1 MTDLTKKAML
11 RRINEYDFAIHEMV
25 LFLDTHPD
33 SEGALKKLKTFRDS
47 RNAAISA
54 YTQKYGPYITT
65 VNEVP
70 ADTPVWTWTDGP
82 WPWEN
87 ESEEN

>member
-1 MTDLTKKAML
+1 MTDLTKRTML

-25 LFLDTHPD
+25 LFLDT
-33 SEGALKKLKTFRDS
+33 
-47 RNAAISA
+47 
-54 YTQKYGPYITT
+54 

-70 ADTPVWTWTDGP
+70 TDTGIWSWIDGP